1 MAELTVAQERQV
13 AAYIEG
19 MYAQWLPQVEAAVL
33 GGYNRFGA
41 MPDPAAVNATAA
53 TWNQQ
58 VQQLIN
64 QQLIPLAQAS
74 YGEQDPEGQFTLG
87 DALVAAAATATVFF
101 LAAQVGEIRSQLVTV
116 IAAAVTAQQAAAL
129 VADFLRPAVWAA
141 KAAQLAAT
149 EGDRWVQVATLA
161 GALAAQRRD
170 GVERVK
176 EWTTRRDDRVR
187 EAHADAA
194 GQRRGLREFFS
205 VGGFPMLYPKDPAA
219 PPYLVVNCRCGLRI
233 LKQGAGRG

>member
-1 MAELTVAQERQV
+1 MAELTSGQEQRL
-13 AAYIEG
+13 AAYIED
-19 MYAQWLPQVEAAVL
+19 MYTQWLPQVESAVL

-41 MPDPAAVNATAA
+41 MPDPAAINTVAGA
-53 TWNQQ
+53 WNQR
-58 VQQLIN
+58 VQQLID
-64 QQLIPLAQAS
+64 QQLVPLAQAAYS
-74 YGEQDPEGQFTLG
+74 TQDPEGQFTLG
-87 DALVAAAATATVFF
+87 DALVTAAAAATGFF
-101 LAAQVGEIRSQLVTV
+101 LAAQVGEILSQLVTV
-116 IAAAVTAQQAAAL
+116 IAAATSAQQAATL
-129 VADFLRPAVWAA
+129 VTDFLRPALWAA

-149 EGDRWVQVATLA
+149 EGDRWIQVATLA

-170 GVERVK
+170 GIERVK

-219 PPYLVVNCRCGLRI
+219 PPQLVVNCRCGMRI
-233 LKQGAGRG
+233 LKREASRA